1 MARKHVLY
9 RSAFVMLLALA
20 GMSARADTH
29 AGVHVILE
37 TELGEIEVAVDV
49 DRAPV
54 SAGDFLAYVD
64 QGLYEGSA
72 FYRTVM
78 PDNDNGSPVI
88 SVIQGGVVDPERAL
102 PPVRHETTEETG
114 LRHLDGT
121 ISLARSDPGTGGG
134 AAFFICIGQ
143 QPSLDFGGMRN
154 PDGQGFAAFG
164 QVTRGMDVVHAIHQ
178 READGES
185 DSDYTAGQILT
196 EPVLIKS
203 ARRVLRD
210 AP

>member
-1 MARKHVLY
+1 MVKEGCVPRIACAVL
-9 RSAFVMLLALA
+9 MALA
-20 GMSARADTH
+20 AVSARAD
-29 AGVHVILE
+29 VLVILE
-37 TELGEIEVAVDV
+37 TELGEIEVSVDV
-49 DRAPV
+49 ENAPV

-64 QGLYEGSA
+64 QGLYEGAA

-88 SVIQGGVVDPERAL
+88 SVIQGGVVDPDRGL

-114 LRHLDGT
+114 LRHRDGT

-134 AAFFICIGQ
+134 AAFFICLGD
-143 QPSLDFGGMRN
+143 QPSLDHGGMRN

-164 QVTRGMDVVHAIHQ
+164 QVTRGMDVVRAVHQ
-178 READGES
+178 REAAGES

-196 EPVLIKS
+196 DPVRIRS
-203 ARRVLRD
+203 ARRVTHD
-210 AP
+210 VP

>member
-1 MARKHVLY
+1 MEHVLS
-9 RSAFVMLLALA
+9 RIGLMLLLA
-20 GMSARADTH
+20 IAAPCAHAD
-29 AGVHVILE
+29 VIVILE
-37 TELGEIEVAVDV
+37 TELGDIEVSVDL
-49 DRAPV
+49 DKAPV

-64 QGLYEGSA
+64 KGLYAGAA

-78 PDNDNGSPVI
+78 PGNDNGSPVI
-88 SVIQGGVVDPERAL
+88 SVIQGGVVEPERAL

-121 ISLARSDPGTGGG
+121 ISLARSEPGTGGG
-134 AAFFICIGQ
+134 SAFFICIGE
-143 QPSLDFGGMRN
+143 QPSLDFGGRRN

-178 READGES
+178 REANGES

-196 EPVLIKS
+196 DPVNITS
-203 ARRVLRD
+203 ARRVSPDSR
-210 AP
+210 